1 MRILGTGGPKRQR
14 QRGAALATVGVTMMV
29 ILGMAVL
36 GVDVGRLALTAG
48 ETQVAVDV
56 ASVAYARR
64 MLRNEIDGGFEDP
77 HSYANGVL
85 KENWIDGREATMAN
99 VEYAVGRF
107 DFESRV
113 FRPGGFPA
121 NAVRAEGRADV
132 DNIVAGIFGDPTSS
146 VNRFAVAA
154 YGGASSVQPTLPIAL
169 GDCYFKKFQ
178 RSDDCSDLPVLQQVP
193 DNEDNSCWTSL
204 SAYAASA
211 SEATSMLPEQ
221 CCSGGNCGGGDLPPP
236 LAVGDDI
243 DVLNGQANTLM
254 RVLADCVRQGL
265 TEFVIPI
272 VECGKC
278 NQAMEVVGFATI
290 DIADVRT
297 QGGRKG
303 IELASICNSD
313 VSGMGGGTNGNFGTM
328 TVSLVQ

>member
-1 MRILGTGGPKRQR
+1 ML
-14 QRGAALATVGVTMMV
+14 V

-48 ETQVAVDV
+48 ETQVAAD
-56 ASVAYARR
+56 AAAVAYARK
-64 MLRNEIDGGFEDP
+64 MLRNEISGGFEDP
-77 HSYANGVL
+77 EPYARGVL
-85 KENWIDGREATMAN
+85 KQNWIDGEEATMAN
-99 VEYAVGRF
+99 MEYAVGRF
-107 DFESRV
+107 DFESRS

-121 NAVRAEGRADV
+121 NAVRAEGTADV
-132 DNIVAGIFGDPTSS
+132 NNIVAGVFGDPTSA

-169 GDCYFKKFQ
+169 GDCYFNKFQ
-178 RSDDCSDLPVLQQVP
+178 RTDDCSDLPVLQQVP
-193 DNEDNSCWTSL
+193 DKDDNSCWTSL
-204 SAYAASA
+204 SSYSANA
-211 SEATSMLPEQ
+211 SEAASMLPEE
-221 CCSGGNCGGGDLPPP
+221 CCQGGKCGGGDLPPP
-236 LAVGDDI
+236 LAVGDEI

-254 RVLADCVRQGL
+254 QILDDCVRQGL

-278 NQAMEVVGFATI
+278 NQEMEVVGFATI
-290 DIADVRT
+290 DIAAVRT

-303 IELASICNSD
+303 IDLASICNSD
-313 VSGMGGGTNGNFGTM
+313 VGGMGGGTNGNFGTM

>member
-1 MRILGTGGPKRQR
+1 M
-14 QRGAALATVGVTMMV
+14 MMV

-36 GVDVGRLALTAG
+36 GVDVGRLAVTAG
-48 ETQVAVDV
+48 ETQVAVDA
-56 ASVAYARR
+56 ASVAYARK
-64 MLRNEIDGGFEDP
+64 MLRNEIDGGFDDP
-77 HSYANGVL
+77 TNYATGVL
-85 KENWIDGREATMAN
+85 KQNSIDGKEATMAN

-107 DFESRV
+107 DFQTRS

-121 NAVRAEGRADV
+121 NAVRAEGTADV

-178 RSDDCSDLPVLQQVP
+178 RSDDCSDLPVLEQVP
-193 DNEDNSCWTSL
+193 DKEDNSCWTSL
-204 SAYAASA
+204 SAYSA
-211 SEATSMLPEQ
+211 NADEAVSMLPEQ
-221 CCSGGNCGGGDLPPP
+221 CCQGGKCGGGELPPS
-236 LAVGDDI
+236 LSVGDNI

-254 RVLADCVRQGL
+254 KVLADCVRQGL

-278 NQAMEVVGFATI
+278 TRQMEVVGFATI

-303 IELASICNSD
+303 IDLASICNSD
-313 VSGMGGGTNGNFGTM
+313 VGGTGGGTHGNFGTM